1 MSCLLLAREAVTRA
15 GCLVSL
21 MCGLLSGCTGS
32 SSVVF
37 VGDGSGSVAGPNS
50 DCRRSC
56 EIVPPLIATPD
67 EHSRFDGWSGGCSG
81 FGECRP
87 STSSV
92 TATFTAVDF
101 ALRVRVAGQGSVLL
115 AEVAIGVEP
124 LWVPR
129 DTRTELKAVP
139 ASGWVFARWEAPC
152 AAQPEPMS
160 CELLVA
166 SPLEVTAIFEKAVDI
181 TVVVDGPGE
190 VLATAPIGSCTGR
203 CTGQYRSGTRLTLR
217 ATPRAG
223 ASFANWV
230 NGCGDRPECSITV
243 IEPAVVT
250 ARFNQSIQ
258 VNATGD
264 GFGALV
270 GLPNCET
277 GSCSLPWSR
286 GVTTY
291 SFQAVPSENS
301 RFVGFEGCP
310 LVSDDTCTIQDFT
323 PSVRAIFELVVANV
337 VFGEGPGAND
347 GRLVVSGDTEYVWL
361 RHASGV
367 TFGGVTADAGPP
379 LADTKWSVFQSRG
392 GLIRDVLRVN
402 GSDELLSVDSQLD
415 GGMVFLVRSGASLPG
430 SSTDETI
437 ASLNANGA
445 FDWVLPMPGFR
456 SIVFN
461 TSTDKVDGNIY
472 FLGGLGAGATPAV
485 FGSTSVAP
493 PMIDGAVQFYVGAL
507 GRGGERRWSAQTFG
521 DYGYSATIGARAF
534 LGVLDGPVRVATL
547 QPSTDGATCVP
558 SWTASSSEPNALA
571 FSFFTRQGSCASND
585 LTPQPA
591 FSNAVRGEVLPAAIA
606 TGPGPGFSM
615 IGEAISAAV
624 TWSITPITGPFYA
637 YRDGLNEPVV
647 DNFTSCTDELQLSFV
662 AEAGPTT
669 VFLGGNGRC
678 IPDLETVMGPRRG
691 LVMVYDRVQQRVIRG
706 WSVPLSRVH
715 SMVRLNAREVRVLLS
730 FEAPARIGAVDYPVQ
745 PFGTAQRFL
754 VLTLRP

>member
-1 MSCLLLAREAVTRA
+1 
-15 GCLVSL
+15 
-21 MCGLLSGCTGS
+21 
-32 SSVVF
+32 
-37 VGDGSGSVAGPNS
+37 
-50 DCRRSC
+50 
-56 EIVPPLIATPD
+56 
-67 EHSRFDGWSGGCSG
+67 
-81 FGECRP
+81 
-87 STSSV
+87 
-92 TATFTAVDF
+92 
-101 ALRVRVAGQGSVLL
+101 
-115 AEVAIGVEP
+115 
-124 LWVPR
+124 
-129 DTRTELKAVP
+129 
-139 ASGWVFARWEAPC
+139 
-152 AAQPEPMS
+152 MS

-166 SPLEVTAIFEKAVDI
+166 SPLEVTAVFEKAVDI

-190 VLATAPIGSCTGR
+190 VLATAPIGRCTGR
-203 CTGQYRSGTRLTLR
+203 CTGLYRSGTRLTLR
-217 ATPRAG
+217 ATPQAG
-223 ASFANWV
+223 ASLTNWV

-258 VNATGD
+258 VRATGD
-264 GFGALV
+264 GVGALV

-277 GSCSLPWSR
+277 GSCSLPWSP

-291 SFQAVPSENS
+291 SFRAVPSENT

-310 LVSDDTCTIQDFT
+310 LVSDDTCTIQEFT
-323 PSVRAIFELVVANV
+323 PSVRVIFELVVANV

-361 RHASGV
+361 RHSSGV

-392 GLIRDVLRVN
+392 GLIRDVLRLN

-461 TSTDKVDGNIY
+461 ASTDKVDGNIY

-571 FSFFTRQGSCASND
+571 FSFFTRQGSCASNE

-591 FSNAVRGEVLPAAIA
+591 FSNAVLGEVLPAAIA

-624 TWSITPITGPFYA
+624 TWSITPIAGPFYA
-637 YRDGLNEPVV
+637 YRDGQNEPVV

-754 VLTLRP
+754 ALTLRP